1 MHPACAQ
8 GESEKTGHMEMS
20 LPCNVSLVYRG
31 SISVGVAGMALQ
43 AWPSRVNLLFQA
55 PAPHEYLFRGK
66 FCCFNGFRGNSMT
79 GKCTGDTDFATVGVF
94 TFDKVRGSP
103 VIDHCTSP
111 VGQDGPLKLYWLP
124 EYLGFNRDGTPP
136 PDT

>member
-1 MHPACAQ
+1 VRRV
-8 GESEKTGHMEMS
+8 KVKRTGQMEIL
-20 LPCNVSLVYRG
+20 LPCTVSPVYRG
-31 SISVGVAGMALQ
+31 SISVGVAGMVLQ
-43 AWPSRVNLLFQA
+43 AWSYRVNLLFQVAA
-55 PAPHEYLFRGK
+55 PQEYLFRRK

-124 EYLGFNRDGTPP
+124 EYLGFNRDSTPP
-136 PDT
+136 PDA